1 VLSQQAE
8 PRSAADRGGA
18 AYAQVQAQARLLL
31 DRIAGCAPPD
41 AVLVRL
47 AAELARASET
57 LLDWQVPPPQRW
69 HGRRPDLPGRGH
81 LLLPP
86 YVIDAET
93 QTRLAG
99 RVTFGQV
106 HLASTVAVHG
116 GVHTL
121 LFDELL
127 GRLVNHGKAGT
138 VRTAYLHVNYR
149 KIAPV
154 DVELGFQIEAG
165 PVEGRKRF
173 VSGRLTD
180 PAGDVIADSEAL
192 FVALRDGAQ

>member
-1 VLSQQAE
+1 MPSQQAE
-8 PRSAADRGGA
+8 PRPSADRGGA
-18 AYAQVQAQARLLL
+18 AYAQVQVQARLLL
-31 DRIAGCAPPD
+31 DRIAGCAPPA
-41 AVLVRL
+41 AVLAWL
-47 AAELARASET
+47 AAQLAQASEA
-57 LLDWQVPPPQRW
+57 LLAYQVPPPRRW
-69 HGRRPDLPGRGH
+69 NGRRPDLPGRGH
-81 LLLPP
+81 LMLPP

-99 RVTFGQV
+99 RVTFTQV
-106 HLASTVAVHG
+106 HLGSTVAVHG

-127 GRLVNHGKAGT
+127 GRLVNRGRPGV

-154 DVELGFQIEAG
+154 DVELGFRVEAG

-173 VSGRLTD
+173 VSGCLTD

-192 FVALRDGAQ
+192 FVALREGGQ